1 MHNAVHIDWQPI
13 KAKRASED
21 IYAQLRDLITSGALK
36 PGDRLPSE
44 RAMME
49 QLQRSR
55 PTIREALRMLEQGGY
70 VASTHGASGAVV
82 QELTID
88 GVEEPLAAMLQVNQ
102 ISLEELGEYRE
113 SNDGTIAAWAAQRR
127 TEDDLS
133 ALRDCL
139 IQAEEALADAHRFVE
154 LDVGFH
160 SLLSRATGNQVAMI
174 VTEVLGKVEQHVLLK
189 KMSTLNDVQQLAL
202 ARRILGRHREIL
214 DAIRRRDDAAAKQ
227 AMREHTRA
235 AGTDLKV

>member
-1 MHNAVHIDWQPI
+1 MAEAVHIDWQPVGE
-13 KAKRASED
+13 KRASEA
-21 IYAQLRDLITSGALK
+21 IYDQLRGLITSGELK

-49 QLQRSR
+49 QLHRSR

-82 QELTID
+82 QELTVD
-88 GVEEPLAAMLQVNQ
+88 GVEQPLTAMLQLSR
-102 ISLEELGEYRE
+102 ISLEELGEYRAV
-113 SNDGTIAAWAAQRR
+113 NDGTIAGWAALRR
-127 TEDDLS
+127 RAEDLT
-133 ALRDCL
+133 ALEDCL
-139 IQAEEALADAHRFVE
+139 TAAERSLGDYRRFAE
-154 LDVGFH
+154 LDVRFH
-160 SLLSRATGNQVAMI
+160 GLLSRAAGNQVAVI

-189 KMSTLNDVQQLAL
+189 KMETLDDAGKLVLS
-202 ARRILGRHREIL
+202 RRILMRHREIL
-214 DAIRRRDDAAAKQ
+214 DAIRRQDADAAKQ